1 MEEKNKSPELLGI
14 LGGLGPMSGIYFCEM
29 LTAHTLAKKD
39 SDHLNFLLSSRA
51 DTPDRSSFILG
62 KSNEDPTP
70 RMRSEAKR
78 LEAAG
83 AELLVI
89 PCNTAHYFHSKISEA
104 VDIPILNIIEETAA
118 LCAFEKVKRVC
129 VLATEGTASS
139 GTYADIFKRYGI
151 EVTPLSREAQ
161 DFITETIFDKIKSGI
176 SPDVDSFIALCEK
189 LWLDGCE
196 RIILGCTE
204 LSLIKKA
211 HPLPEY
217 VIDSL
222 EVLCISA
229 LERCNK
235 TPVGFDGAL
244 LNFYLAK
251 KGI

>member
-1 MEEKNKSPELLGI
+1 MINEKKQPSLLGI

-29 LTAHTLAKKD
+29 LTRHTYAKKD

-62 KSNEDPTP
+62 KSSEDPTP

-89 PCNTAHYFHSKISEA
+89 PCNTAHYFYSKVAEA
-104 VDIPILNIIEETAA
+104 VDIPILNIIEETAK
-118 LCAFEKVKRVC
+118 LCSLDAVKTVG
-129 VLATEGTASS
+129 VLATEGTMRS
-139 GTYADIFKRYGI
+139 GAYSDVFSRYGI
-151 EVTPLSREAQ
+151 SVYSLSDEDQ
-161 DFITETIFDKIKSGI
+161 DFLTETIFERIKGGLA
-176 SPDVDSFIALCEK
+176 PDVERFISLCER
-189 LWLDGCE
+189 LYQNGCE

-204 LSLIKKA
+204 LSLIKKEHA
-211 HPLPEY
+211 LPNY

-229 LERCNK
+229 LKTCNK
-235 TPVGFDGAL
+235 APWGFDDNL
-244 LNFYLAK
+244 MKLYNSE
-251 KGI
+251 KGN